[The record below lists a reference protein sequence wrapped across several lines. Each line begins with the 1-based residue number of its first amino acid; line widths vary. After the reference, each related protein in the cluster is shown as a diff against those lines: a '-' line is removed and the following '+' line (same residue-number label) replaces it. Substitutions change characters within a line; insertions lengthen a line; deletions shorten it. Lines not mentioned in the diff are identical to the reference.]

1 MIKFLRELFTD
12 FHQAQ
17 QDMIKIGIWN
27 IPTSAGM
34 LTYVDEKQYYEHT
47 KNVKKKD
54 ENN

>member
-1 MIKFLRELFTD
+1 MMKFLREFFAD

-34 LTYVDEKQYYEHT
+34 ITYIDEKQYYQIQNKVE
-47 KNVKKKD
+47 KQD
-54 ENN
+54 EY